1 MPTYESD
8 DEEPIR
14 RIYTHGALPE
24 IPGSDNA
31 KIAPLRR
38 DLFAQDIL
46 NEEDRIRPIYA
57 HTLEFPAE
65 YSPPGSPTPAHRGAT
80 TGPISSAAP
89 ERSRTPT
96 SSTAIGSDSP
106 GSEDGTPRLAVA
118 SPRGILKYRHL
129 TIWQK
134 TTDAMQEISCEYN
147 QQHNL
152 FLQYIQFSLGG
163 VPDPERAGTISPR
176 AVYRTWP
183 GNLELP
189 DQPFWVKYHKFGY
202 SMRVVPYDYAVG
214 RVALLAYISENIS
227 ISNQLVEWAKKF
239 HPTPFQ
245 LDHAQLH
252 YLHDEAAED
261 TDDEDILDRLLDRP
275 TF

>member
-46 NEEDRIRPIYA
+46 NEEDRIRPIY
-57 HTLEFPAE
+57 
-65 YSPPGSPTPAHRGAT
+65 SDPGASRRYDRSDQLRRTRTFQDPYQQHRDWVRLTWLG
-80 TGPISSAAP
+80 GWHSSSG
-89 ERSRTPT
+89 SRFT
-96 SSTAIGSDSP
+96 SWNT
-106 GSEDGTPRLAVA
+106 
-118 SPRGILKYRHL
+118 
-129 TIWQK
+129 
-134 TTDAMQEISCEYN
+134 QEISCEYN

-227 ISNQLVEWAKKF
+227 ISNQLVEWAKKAY
-239 HPTPFQ
+239 
-245 LDHAQLH
+245 HAQLH